1 MEQYMDFNSLYGLS
15 ADEMKRIDNQS
26 LESLQKERQAAEDQ
40 LRAQTGGFL
49 QSAALGV
56 GDARISTLGNIQK
69 QYSGGFEAAAGSKT
83 YSDMLKAQQSLQ
95 SQAAAIASSAHG
107 RFGSLRK
114 TYGTD
119 TLAGRVVNSETGLQ
133 DIADQGAQ
141 FESYMSKGMDAQK
154 QQREAAE
161 KNRRAYVDAANQR
174 LEGLAGKYR
183 KEYETNQI
191 DRDPRNHWVSKQ
203 NAYRDAMSQYGLTP
217 SDGFNQEDREKNL
230 YQSQSKLTY

>member
-26 LESLQKERQAAEDQ
+26 LESFQKERQAAEDQ

-49 QSAALGV
+49 SSAAIGI
-56 GDARISTLGNIQK
+56 GDPKTSTLANIQN
-69 QYSGGFEAAAGSKT
+69 QYAGGFESAAGSKT
-83 YSDMLKAQQSLQ
+83 YSDMLKAQQGLQ
-95 SQAAAIASSAHG
+95 SQALAIASSAHG
-107 RFGSLRK
+107 RLGSLRK

-133 DIADQGAQ
+133 DIANQGAQ
-141 FESYMSKGMDAQK
+141 FEAYMSKGMDAQRSA
-154 QQREAAE
+154 RESAE
-161 KNRRAYVDAANQR
+161 KSRRAYVDAANQR

-203 NAYRDAMSQYGLTP
+203 NAYRDALSQYGLQAA
-217 SDGFNQEDREKNL
+217 DGRNQEDREKAL
-230 YQSQSKLTY
+230 YQQQSKLTY

>member
-95 SQAAAIASSAHG
+95 SQAAAIASSDA
-107 RFGSLRK
+107 RQSSSLP
-114 TYGTD
+114 
-119 TLAGRVVNSETGLQ
+119 
-133 DIADQGAQ
+133 
-141 FESYMSKGMDAQK
+141 
-154 QQREAAE
+154 AA
-161 KNRRAYVDAANQR
+161 
-174 LEGLAGKYR
+174 L
-183 KEYETNQI
+183 
-191 DRDPRNHWVSKQ
+191 
-203 NAYRDAMSQYGLTP
+203 
-217 SDGFNQEDREKNL
+217 
-230 YQSQSKLTY
+230 